1 MRHPTFLL
9 SRDSLKLVQQCWIR
23 LHTSSNIVEATCAP
37 RWLSNSSLQSL
48 KPRGKGRSNSQAQ
61 LRVVGQQCCVLFHG
75 ALWVVSF
82 ARCTAVSTLLGV
94 VASVCTPLPTR
105 TQQLTPNIV
114 GPTMLG
120 VVASVCTWL
129 KVFYSSKLHK
139 SDIFVTISTKKWEV
153 LPLFFSRMTWRS
165 CSSIE
170 LQRSMYMYFSV
181 EMFLLKGQW
190 WIQLLS

>member
-1 MRHPTFLL
+1 M
-9 SRDSLKLVQQCWIR
+9 QQCWIR

-48 KPRGKGRSNSQAQ
+48 KPRGKGRSNSQAL

-105 TQQLTPNIV
+105 TKQLTPNIV

-120 VVASVCTWL
+120 VVAYVCTWL

-153 LPLFFSRMTWRS
+153 LPRFFFQDDLAFLIFYRITAFDVYVLLGRNVFVERTVVDTV
-165 CSSIE
+165 IE
-170 LQRSMYMYFSV
+170 LR
-181 EMFLLKGQW
+181 GT
-190 WIQLLS
+190 LS